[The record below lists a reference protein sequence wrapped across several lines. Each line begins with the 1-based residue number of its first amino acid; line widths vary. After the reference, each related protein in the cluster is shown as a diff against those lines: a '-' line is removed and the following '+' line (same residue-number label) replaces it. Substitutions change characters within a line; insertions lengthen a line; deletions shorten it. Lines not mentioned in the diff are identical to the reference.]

1 MIILKYL
8 LKTHVNDIY
17 ENIEEYYPI
26 KERKILMV
34 FGDMIADM
42 LVNKKPQPVVTELF
56 IIENWRFFF
65 YYTILICCIENIT
78 LNSSH
83 YFIMKILNKQE
94 LQQIAF
100 NHSSDIDVEDF
111 MKLYKKMYYKTIFF
125 FS

>member
-42 LVNKKPQPVVTELF
+42 LDNKKLQPVVTELF
-56 IIENWRFFF
+56 IIEN
-65 YYTILICCIENIT
+65 
-78 LNSSH
+78 
-83 YFIMKILNKQE
+83 
-94 LQQIAF
+94 
-100 NHSSDIDVEDF
+100 
-111 MKLYKKMYYKTIFF
+111 
-125 FS
+125 

>member
-56 IIENWRFFF
+56 IIEN
-65 YYTILICCIENIT
+65 
-78 LNSSH
+78 
-83 YFIMKILNKQE
+83 
-94 LQQIAF
+94 
-100 NHSSDIDVEDF
+100 
-111 MKLYKKMYYKTIFF
+111 
-125 FS
+125 

>member
-8 LKTHVNDIY
+8 LKTHVDDIY

-42 LVNKKPQPVVTELF
+42 LDNKKLQPVVTELF

-83 YFIMKILNKQE
+83 YFIMKISNKQE

>member
-42 LVNKKPQPVVTELF
+42 LDNKKLQPVVTELF

-83 YFIMKILNKQE
+83 YFIMKISNKQE

-111 MKLYKKMYYKTIFF
+111 MKLYKKMYCKTIFF

>member
-42 LVNKKPQPVVTELF
+42 LDNKKLQPVVTELF

-83 YFIMKILNKQE
+83 YFIMKISNKQE